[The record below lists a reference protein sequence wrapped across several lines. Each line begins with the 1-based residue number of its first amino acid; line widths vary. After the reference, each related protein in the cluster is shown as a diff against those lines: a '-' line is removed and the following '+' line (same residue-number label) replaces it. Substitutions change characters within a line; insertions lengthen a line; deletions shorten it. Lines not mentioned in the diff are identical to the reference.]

1 MNEQKFKDLPQLSFK
16 AANGNVAAS
25 RNLMNEQKFKD
36 LPQLSFKA
44 ANGNVAEKDHKLKI
58 SSDYNVIVEDSETNN
73 DYKPQHMSKIQ
84 FLLVFVGL
92 SMTIFL
98 TALDVTIIGTALPT
112 IALEFKALN
121 ELAWI
126 ETAYL
131 LVQTVAQPIYGELS
145 NIFGRVS
152 VIMQVFK
159 SQFPVKE
166 RGKYQGIIGGCYG
179 IASVVGPLVGGVFT
193 DNITWR
199 WAFLINLPLGAIAFI
214 SVNYLLHLPSPTGS
228 FGSKLLRID
237 WLGAFAFVS
246 ATILLLLPLYWA
258 GTKYKWSDPII
269 IALLCLGSIGYI
281 IFFLIE
287 AKFAKEPIAPFYLFK
302 NPKVAACFGLSFFHG
317 MAFISMLL
325 FMPLYF
331 QVVKSE
337 SATIS
342 GLELIPL
349 MMGIVFTDIFS
360 GQLVS
365 RTAFFS
371 YGIICTFGSILMII
385 GSGLISTFSEN
396 TNESQIIGYSIIFG
410 LGVGLIIQNTVLAGQ
425 GIAQDKDIAAVT
437 SLIVF
442 FRSIGPLFGL
452 AILGTVFNNVFNSN
466 LPLQHQGSLYSTS
479 FVKGQMPESLIHNFA
494 LSLDILYGVTII
506 FAGLSLISSLPL
518 ITVKP
523 QR

>member
-25 RNLMNEQKFKD
+25 TNLMNEQKFKD

-131 LVQTVAQPIYGELS
+131 LVQTMLIISRAAAALGSCQ
-145 NIFGRVS
+145 RTWKVS
-152 VIMQVFK
+152 
-159 SQFPVKE
+159 
-166 RGKYQGIIGGCYG
+166 GIIVGCYG

-302 NPKVAACFGLSFFHG
+302 NPKVAACFSLSFFHG

-365 RTAFFS
+365 RTVFFS

-442 FRSIGPLFGL
+442 FRSIGPLLGL

-506 FAGLSLISSLPL
+506 FAGLPLISSLPL
-518 ITVKP
+518 ITLNHRDNQNVKIYYF
-523 QR
+523 